1 MLMKNLKSLKVVA
14 AVLIAFAMFA
24 APALAAGQ
32 DLTVGKFLIEIAK
45 VKQLDAV
52 DAAAARTALA
62 NAGIIIG
69 DMDLNKNL
77 TQGDVVRISSAI
89 GLTLSTSTPEVAFTA
104 DEMVVYI
111 NTFGPDL
118 DADDSGNNPHAHG
131 KPPYFDP
138 HEKGQHKGH
147 TKRSPSEPI

>member
-1 MLMKNLKSLKVVA
+1 MKNLKSLKVVA
-14 AVLIAFAMFA
+14 AVLIAFAMLA

-52 DAAAARTALA
+52 DAATARLALA
-62 NAGIIIG
+62 NAGIKIG
-69 DMDLNKNL
+69 EMDLNKTL
-77 TQGDVVRISSAI
+77 TQGDVVQISNAAGI
-89 GLTLSTSTPEVAFTA
+89 PVSTTTPESAFTNDQMA
-104 DEMVVYI
+104 VYI
-111 NTFGPDL
+111 STFRPEL

-147 TKRSPSEPI
+147 MKRSPAEPI